1 MWHHHPGLYQ
11 LFDDGT
17 NLSSSPGAAVLL
29 SACHDR
35 GGSSRAPALPSY
47 WPRSCARE
55 PRKVLPAAECV
66 VPVHIQELK
75 KRGPGEP
82 LRQPTGSRSGEDAVT
97 GTPRRSGGPRRRFVA
112 PGVNA
117 SAEPTSNFPWRDAR
131 ISFQI
136 LISLLCASASS
147 CRCLGDSLK
156 GFPVVPVAV

>member
-97 GTPRRSGGPRRRFVA
+97 GTPRRSGGPRRGHGAVLWPQELTPA
-112 PGVNA
+112 QSPH
-117 SAEPTSNFPWRDAR
+117 
-131 ISFQI
+131 
-136 LISLLCASASS
+136 LISPGEMQEMQEFPFRSSFPCCAPQQAAAGA
-147 CRCLGDSLK
+147 LGT
-156 GFPVVPVAV
+156 A